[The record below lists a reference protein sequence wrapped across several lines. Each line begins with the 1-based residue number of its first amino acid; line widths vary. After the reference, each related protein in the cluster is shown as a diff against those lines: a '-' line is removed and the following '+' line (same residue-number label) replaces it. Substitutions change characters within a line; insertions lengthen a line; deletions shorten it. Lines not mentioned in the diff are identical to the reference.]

1 MERYRPSPGG
11 IKTQRPSLR
20 RPANPAL
27 YLAPSAIINPQVAAL
42 HSPLDREQG
51 AAGAVEVRGNVTR
64 CVRYKRTGATSAAS
78 RSNAVTSRKC
88 TPAICGFVQL
98 IN

>member
-1 MERYRPSPGG
+1 MKACTRRPRGV
-11 IKTQRPSLR
+11 KNARPSLHR
-20 RPANPAL
+20 LVNPAV
-27 YLAPSAIINPQVAAL
+27 YASSCAIIKSQVAAL

-88 TPAICGFVQL
+88 TPATCGFV
-98 IN
+98 